1 MRTAPAP
8 RGTTPSVVLAAVIWT
23 VTVLSLTPLAITML
37 IVGLFAL
44 SDGEF
49 PPLLL
54 GAALVAVVAGG
65 ALTLLYYAPCM
76 RRLSLPARLAVLG
89 ALAFPVSSGLSLWAL
104 SV

>member
-1 MRTAPAP
+1 M
-8 RGTTPSVVLAAVIWT
+8 
-23 VTVLSLTPLAITML
+23 TVLSLVPLAIMML
-37 IVGLFAL
+37 IVSLWAV
-44 SDGEF
+44 SVGEF
-49 PPLLL
+49 PPFLL

-89 ALAFPVSSGLSLWAL
+89 ALAFPVSSALSLWATL